1 MSDRT
6 PALDAVHGMLT
17 LLFTVVAL
25 HVLWHGVRSSG
36 AGRRDR
42 VDLFLH
48 FAMAAAM
55 AAMPW
60 SLGRPLSGPATA
72 VIFTAAALWFP
83 LTAFRPVRPF
93 QPSGPLRRR
102 TATAGTAALF
112 ADRLPPAAGMAAMAW
127 MSRNPPGGAASAPET
142 LASGVQA
149 AHHTAA
155 QGHAAAASTTATLV
169 TAVLTV
175 YLLACAI
182 RSLTRPMPA
191 LRTATDTA
199 HRAAATDPYGH
210 VRDGAMS
217 LGTAVMLLLPH

>member
-25 HVLWHGVRSSG
+25 HLLWHAVRSPG

-42 VDLFLH
+42 VDLVLH
-48 FAMAAAM
+48 CAMAAAM

-60 SLGRPLSGPATA
+60 SLGPPLSGRA
-72 VIFTAAALWFP
+72 VTVFFTAAALWFL
-83 LTAFRPVRPF
+83 LTARA
-93 QPSGPLRRR
+93 
-102 TATAGTAALF
+102 ATVF
-112 ADRLPPAAGMAAMAW
+112 ADRLTPAVGMAAMVW
-127 MSRNPPGGAASAPET
+127 MSRTPSGAAASET
-142 LASGVQA
+142 VAAAGVPA

-155 QGHAAAASTTATLV
+155 HGHAAASTTASLV
-169 TAVLTV
+169 TVALAV
-175 YLLACAI
+175 YLLGCAL

-191 LRTATDTA
+191 LRTATGPA
-199 HRAAATDPYGH
+199 HRAAATNPYGH
-210 VRDGAMS
+210 VRDGAMA

>member
-6 PALDAVHGMLT
+6 PALDAVHGVLT

-25 HVLWHGVRSSG
+25 HVLWHGVRSRR

-42 VDLFLH
+42 VDLLLH
-48 FAMAAAM
+48 LAMAAGM

-60 SLGRPLSGPATA
+60 SLGRPLSGRGMA
-72 VIFTAAALWFP
+72 VLFTAAALWFP
-83 LTAFRPVRPF
+83 LTAFRHLGRP
-93 QPSGPLRRR
+93 GRRPD
-102 TATAGTAALF
+102 AAGTAADL

-127 MSRNPPGGAASAPET
+127 MSRHGAADVPET
-142 LASGVQA
+142 LAAGALS
-149 AHHTAA
+149 AHPTAPH
-155 QGHAAAASTTATLV
+155 GPAAATPTTATLV
-169 TAVLTV
+169 TAVLAV
-175 YLLACAI
+175 CLLGCAV

-210 VRDGAMS
+210 VRDGATS

>member
-17 LLFTVVAL
+17 LSFTVAAL
-25 HVLWHGVRSSG
+25 HVLWHGARAPRV
-36 AGRRDR
+36 GRRDR
-42 VDLFLH
+42 VDLVLH

-60 SLGRPLSGPATA
+60 SPGRPLSGRAMA
-72 VIFTAAALWFP
+72 VVFTAAALWFP
-83 LTAFRPVRPF
+83 LSAFRSVR
-93 QPSGPLRRR
+93 SLGRRPD
-102 TATAGTAALF
+102 TAGTAAVF
-112 ADRLPPAAGMAAMAW
+112 AGRLPPAAGMAAMAW
-127 MSRNPPGGAASAPET
+127 MSRHGAAGVPGT
-142 LASGVQA
+142 LAADVPSATA
-149 AHHTAA
+149 AH
-155 QGHAAAASTTATLV
+155 GHAAAAPTSATLV
-169 TAVLTV
+169 TAVLAV
-175 YLLACAI
+175 YLLGCAV

-191 LRTATDTA
+191 LRTATGPA

>member
-17 LLFTVVAL
+17 LLFAVAAL
-25 HVLWHGVRSSG
+25 HVLWHAVRSPG

-42 VDLFLH
+42 VDLVLH
-48 FAMAAAM
+48 CDMAAAM

-60 SLGRPLSGPATA
+60 SYGPPLSGRAAT
-72 VIFTAAALWFP
+72 VFFTAAALWFL
-83 LTAFRPVRPF
+83 LTAHKAP
-93 QPSGPLRRR
+93 G
-102 TATAGTAALF
+102 F
-112 ADRLPPAAGMAAMAW
+112 ADRLTPAVGMAAMAW
-127 MSRNPPGGAASAPET
+127 MSRTPPGADASETVAAAGAP
-142 LASGVQA
+142 A

-155 QGHAAAASTTATLV
+155 HGHATDASTTATLV
-169 TAVLTV
+169 TVVLTV
-175 YLLACAI
+175 YLLGCAL

-191 LRTATDTA
+191 LRTATDPA
-199 HRAAATDPYGH
+199 HRAAATDPYGY